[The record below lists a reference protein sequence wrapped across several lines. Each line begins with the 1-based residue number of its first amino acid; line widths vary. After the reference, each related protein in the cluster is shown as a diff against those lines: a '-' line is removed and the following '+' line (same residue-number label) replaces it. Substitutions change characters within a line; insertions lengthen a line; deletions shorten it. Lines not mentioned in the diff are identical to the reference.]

1 MLVKPLLQKF
11 FFTDHLNHK
20 VVNKTTCRTP
30 LANPFQLW
38 AHYLKSVRSVAIIFL
53 RLSEFPDLSSKVF
66 LITFNPICPGVFLSD
81 HAAGLGEGGGGTQNA
96 FDMKFGTVILKKIM
110 RKMVKNVFFS
120 KISLVTARKNI
131 FKIFFQLLKVETT

>member
-30 LANPFQLW
+30 SANPFQLW

-66 LITFNPICPGVFLSD
+66 LITLNPICPGVFLSD
-81 HAAGLGEGGGGTQNA
+81 HAAGLGEGGGTQNA

-110 RKMVKNVFFS
+110 RKMVKMFF
-120 KISLVTARKNI
+120 
-131 FKIFFQLLKVETT
+131 FLKSAL

>member
-30 LANPFQLW
+30 SANPFQLW

-81 HAAGLGEGGGGTQNA
+81 HAAGLGEGGGTQNA

-110 RKMVKNVFFS
+110 RKMVKNVFFLKS
-120 KISLVTARKNI
+120 ALWQLE
-131 FKIFFQLLKVETT
+131 KIFLRSFFSFWK